1 MRHHICHFSLLLL
14 AVLVVS
20 ACRSR
25 SSPLPSAPQREAGAS
40 PAPGEAKPKEV
51 FVNDPLA
58 NRSSEGACETLLAQS
73 DEDPFVAW
81 AKHFPVERQG
91 LVATLPVKVTNAT
104 ELRKRLT
111 VLREEMYDVV
121 ECEAL
126 TLLWIQAIGGCAEL
140 DYDAKAFEEAI
151 GPLDVVA
158 CFAYNPSECSAPN
171 PSRERCRYLVAPI
184 MDLPQCGAES
194 PEQKAMAERL
204 LIELGLAAPG
214 SNPCGDG

>member
-1 MRHHICHFSLLLL
+1 MRHHMCHFSLLLL

-25 SSPLPSAPQREAGAS
+25 SSPLPSAPKREGGTS
-40 PAPGEAKPKEV
+40 PAPGESKPKDV
-51 FVNDPLA
+51 RVNNPLIY
-58 NRSSEGACETLLAQS
+58 RSNEGACETLLAQS
-73 DEDPFVAW
+73 GDPFVAW

-91 LVATLPVKVTNAT
+91 LVATLPVKVTTAT
-104 ELRKRLT
+104 DLRKRLT
-111 VLREEMYDVV
+111 VLRGEMYDVV

-140 DYDAKAFEEAI
+140 DYNAKAFEEAI

-184 MDLPQCGAES
+184 MDLPQCGAET

-204 LIELGLAAPG
+204 LIELGLAAPW
-214 SNPCGDG
+214 SKPCKDG